1 MKCLFLRLWPW
12 QRRRQV
18 RGWKAAFHAPPGT
31 WCTLPCLAARRSAA
45 PSPCWRGLVT
55 TRRWWWHSPAWA
67 GWQEF
72 KKRFIYIQVWLCAAQ
87 TQQPYLNE
95 MSWYCY
101 PVGFRTLT
109 FLLQSCK
116 VTTFFFLM
124 FADSLTLTVASRKK
138 WFMYMWKNR
147 SDSMIWNTLQVSD
160 SAGPNTRLA
169 DTS

>member
-1 MKCLFLRLWPW
+1 MKCLFLHLWPW

-18 RGWKAAFHAPPGT
+18 RGWMAAFHAPPGT

-67 GWQEF
+67 GGQEF
-72 KKRFIYIQVWLCAAQ
+72 KKRFICIQLWLCAAQ

-95 MSWYCY
+95 MSWCCY

-109 FLLQSCK
+109 
-116 VTTFFFLM
+116 T
-124 FADSLTLTVASRKK
+124 FADSLTVASRKK
-138 WFMYMWKNR
+138 WFMCMWQNR